1 MLKNKEGKTPRLLA
15 KDNEHKDAL
24 KECRKAE
31 KQTAKLAKG
40 GSRTGEPYAIR
51 VSLYLTLIYMYMYL
65 PVLLGHLLEIAR
77 ISKNLYTTTT
87 PYYIPTDGPILL
99 SPSKTA
105 FFLANFPPSLEDENK
120 ERSSNVVL
128 QVNC

>member
-31 KQTAKLAKG
+31 KQSAKLAKG

-51 VSLYLTLIYMYMYL
+51 VSLYLTLIL
-65 PVLLGHLLEIAR
+65 PSSL
-77 ISKNLYTTTT
+77 TTCRPFATCT
-87 PYYIPTDGPILL
+87 CRYWHEFEYFRNAIL
-99 SPSKTA
+99 
-105 FFLANFPPSLEDENK
+105 
-120 ERSSNVVL
+120 
-128 QVNC
+128 

>member
-15 KDNEHKDAL
+15 KDNDHKDAL

-51 VSLYLTLIYMYMYL
+51 VSLYLTLIY
-65 PVLLGHLLEIAR
+65 LLGHLLEIA
-77 ISKNLYTTTT
+77 SKNLHTTET
-87 PYYIPTDGPILL
+87 P
-99 SPSKTA
+99 
-105 FFLANFPPSLEDENK
+105 
-120 ERSSNVVL
+120 
-128 QVNC
+128 

>member
-31 KQTAKLAKG
+31 KQSAKLAKG

-51 VSLYLTLIYMYMYL
+51 VSLFDLQHNPLDNFL
-65 PVLLGHLLEIAR
+65 CHVL
-77 ISKNLYTTTT
+77 
-87 PYYIPTDGPILL
+87 
-99 SPSKTA
+99 
-105 FFLANFPPSLEDENK
+105 
-120 ERSSNVVL
+120 
-128 QVNC
+128 C

>member
-31 KQTAKLAKG
+31 KQSAKLAKG

-51 VSLYLTLIYMYMYL
+51 VSD
-65 PVLLGHLLEIAR
+65 H
-77 ISKNLYTTTT
+77 
-87 PYYIPTDGPILL
+87 
-99 SPSKTA
+99 
-105 FFLANFPPSLEDENK
+105 
-120 ERSSNVVL
+120 VV
-128 QVNC
+128 

>member
-31 KQTAKLAKG
+31 KQSAKLAKG

-51 VSLYLTLIYMYMYL
+51 VSLKFNPHFSQQSTCT
-65 PVLLGHLLEIAR
+65 LGHVRHSIPLSFAKLLAKDIMN
-77 ISKNLYTTTT
+77 IKML
-87 PYYIPTDGPILL
+87 
-99 SPSKTA
+99 
-105 FFLANFPPSLEDENK
+105 
-120 ERSSNVVL
+120 
-128 QVNC
+128 

>member
-51 VSLYLTLIYMYMYL
+51 VSLYLTLTYL
-65 PVLLGHLLEIAR
+65 PVLLGHLLEIAS
-77 ISKNLYTTTT
+77 ISKNLHTTTT

-99 SPSKTA
+99 SSSKTT
-105 FFLANFPPSLEDENK
+105 FFWANFPPSLEDENK
-120 ERSSNVVL
+120 KRSSNVVL
-128 QVNC
+128 QVYC

>member
-31 KQTAKLAKG
+31 KQSAKLAKG

-51 VSLYLTLIYMYMYL
+51 VSQLDLTLIL
-65 PVLLGHLLEIAR
+65 PTSLGH
-77 ISKNLYTTTT
+77 
-87 PYYIPTDGPILL
+87 
-99 SPSKTA
+99 
-105 FFLANFPPSLEDENK
+105 
-120 ERSSNVVL
+120 
-128 QVNC
+128 

>member
-51 VSLYLTLIYMYMYL
+51 VSLYLTLIYL
-65 PVLLGHLLEIAR
+65 PVFLGHLLEIA
-77 ISKNLYTTTT
+77 SKNLDTTET

-99 SPSKTA
+99 SSSKTA
-105 FFLANFPPSLEDENK
+105 FFWQFSSLLKNESK
-120 ERSSNVVL
+120 ESSYNAVL

>member
-51 VSLYLTLIYMYMYL
+51 VSLYLTLIYL
-65 PVLLGHLLEIAR
+65 PVLLGHLLEIA
-77 ISKNLYTTTT
+77 SKNLDTTET
-87 PYYIPTDGPILL
+87 PLILYSYRWAHL
-99 SPSKTA
+99 I
-105 FFLANFPPSLEDENK
+105 
-120 ERSSNVVL
+120 VL
-128 QVNC
+128 V